1 MSKNGKSALISKSLV
16 PLSKRMHSDLQ
27 ILPYHF
33 IELFIYFDNFIEN
46 DVSISKDSFI
56 TANSSLSQSDSFE
69 DEEID
74 ALSASIFG
82 IISNDGISATVSN
95 LAIYLKQIAIS
106 EDIEV
111 NDDVLF
117 DILDKNGKSYIDYA
131 DIEILVSSLEEF
143 TDEHKDWKD
152 YEDSYALKRIIKRN
166 LSQNDLDVN
175 IFDLFAKADNI
186 INKRIAKS
194 NSVTNSSRK
203 KQTDNNNDND
213 NKIIVQHPVKDVD
226 NVDDNNIQNK
236 PLSEVIFDARKASIV
251 HRIKMVSFLYDVTL
265 KEFSN
270 GMNEYTKETLF
281 DKNKFISSLHE
292 IIQSHT
298 SNLFKFPFMK
308 LALSMLFQIID
319 LEHKN
324 ALTYYDVIG
333 GVFTLTKST
342 SEEKIHFL
350 QSIDKKHLNTVISSM
365 LSLYVNTSVIHDV
378 SIFSEVFIGLLG
390 DLSFTKGNDLLEWIF
405 SDTSSPLIGDVDID
419 DDFNSESIIT
429 TESKKTSLLL
439 ESLKERLNQAKKRIN
454 LDIQSMSIID
464 VTYKLLKHSLLGE
477 INNFQLSSLL
487 DSILADIFS
496 EAPSKEKQK
505 AKNDCMEVIERYFD
519 FSQDE
524 LIDVRTLHSFFIL
537 IFAGSTIEKMESIFI
552 INDVNENESID
563 TEDLID
569 YFSHLFDYLLREMKI
584 SNLID
589 PSEIAREIITT
600 FAKGKEKISLIMLVH
615 FYENVLLDI
624 HE

>member
-1 MSKNGKSALISKSLV
+1 MK
-16 PLSKRMHSDLQ
+16 
-27 ILPYHF
+27 
-33 IELFIYFDNFIEN
+33 E
-46 DVSISKDSFI
+46 
-56 TANSSLSQSDSFE
+56 
-69 DEEID
+69 
-74 ALSASIFG
+74 
-82 IISNDGISATVSN
+82 
-95 LAIYLKQIAIS
+95 
-106 EDIEV
+106 
-111 NDDVLF
+111 
-117 DILDKNGKSYIDYA
+117 
-131 DIEILVSSLEEF
+131 
-143 TDEHKDWKD
+143 
-152 YEDSYALKRIIKRN
+152 
-166 LSQNDLDVN
+166 
-175 IFDLFAKADNI
+175 
-186 INKRIAKS
+186 
-194 NSVTNSSRK
+194 
-203 KQTDNNNDND
+203 
-213 NKIIVQHPVKDVD
+213 VD
-226 NVDDNNIQNK
+226 NEDDIQNK

-251 HRIKMVSFLYDVTL
+251 HRIKMVSFLYDLTL

-270 GMNEYTKETLF
+270 GMNEHTKETLF

-552 INDVNENESID
+552 INDINENESID

-615 FYENVLLDI
+615 FYESVLLDV
-624 HE
+624 HG

>member
-16 PLSKRMHSDLQ
+16 PLSKKMHSDLQ

-33 IELFIYFDNFIEN
+33 IELFIYFDNFIED

-56 TANSSLSQSDSFE
+56 TANSSLSQSESVD

-74 ALSASIFG
+74 ALSASIFS

-117 DILDKNGKSYIDYA
+117 DILDKNGKNYIDYA

-143 TDEHKDWKD
+143 TDEHKDWRD

-194 NSVTNSSRK
+194 NSVTNSSRT
-203 KQTDNNNDND
+203 KQTDNNNNKD
-213 NKIIVQHPVKDVD
+213 NKIIVHQQMKEVD
-226 NVDDNNIQNK
+226 NEDDIQNK

-270 GMNEYTKETLF
+270 GMNEHTKETLF

-319 LEHKN
+319 IEHKN
-324 ALTYYDVIG
+324 TLTYYDVIG

-390 DLSFTKGNDLLEWIF
+390 DLSFTKANDLLEWIF
-405 SDTSSPLIGDVDID
+405 SDAPSPLLGDDID
-419 DDFNSESIIT
+419 DDFNNESIIT

-519 FSQDE
+519 FSQNE
-524 LIDVRTLHSFFIL
+524 LIDVTTLHSFFIL

-600 FAKGKEKISLIMLVH
+600 FAKGKEKISLIMLVQ
-615 FYENVLLDI
+615 FYESVLHDI

>member
-16 PLSKRMHSDLQ
+16 PLSKKMHSDLQ

-33 IELFIYFDNFIEN
+33 IELFIYFDNFIED

-56 TANSSLSQSDSFE
+56 TANSSLSQSESVD

-74 ALSASIFG
+74 ALSASIFS

-117 DILDKNGKSYIDYA
+117 DILDKNGKNYIDYA

-143 TDEHKDWKD
+143 TDEQKDWKD

-194 NSVTNSSRK
+194 NSVTNSSRT
-203 KQTDNNNDND
+203 KQTDNNNNKD
-213 NKIIVQHPVKDVD
+213 NKIIVHQQMKEVD
-226 NVDDNNIQNK
+226 NEDDIQNK

-270 GMNEYTKETLF
+270 GMNEHTKETLF

-319 LEHKN
+319 IEHKN
-324 ALTYYDVIG
+324 TLTYYDVIG

-350 QSIDKKHLNTVISSM
+350 QSIDKKHLNTVLSSM

-378 SIFSEVFIGLLG
+378 SIFSEVFIGL
-390 DLSFTKGNDLLEWIF
+390 
-405 SDTSSPLIGDVDID
+405 
-419 DDFNSESIIT
+419 
-429 TESKKTSLLL
+429 
-439 ESLKERLNQAKKRIN
+439 
-454 LDIQSMSIID
+454 
-464 VTYKLLKHSLLGE
+464 
-477 INNFQLSSLL
+477 
-487 DSILADIFS
+487 
-496 EAPSKEKQK
+496 
-505 AKNDCMEVIERYFD
+505 
-519 FSQDE
+519 
-524 LIDVRTLHSFFIL
+524 
-537 IFAGSTIEKMESIFI
+537 
-552 INDVNENESID
+552 
-563 TEDLID
+563 
-569 YFSHLFDYLLREMKI
+569 
-584 SNLID
+584 
-589 PSEIAREIITT
+589 
-600 FAKGKEKISLIMLVH
+600 
-615 FYENVLLDI
+615 
-624 HE
+624 

>member
-16 PLSKRMHSDLQ
+16 PLSKKMHSDLQ

-33 IELFIYFDNFIEN
+33 IELFIYFDNFIED

-56 TANSSLSQSDSFE
+56 TANSSLSQSESVD

-74 ALSASIFG
+74 ALSASIFS

-117 DILDKNGKSYIDYA
+117 DILDKNGKNYIDYA

-143 TDEHKDWKD
+143 TDEHKDWRD

-194 NSVTNSSRK
+194 NSVTNSSRT
-203 KQTDNNNDND
+203 KQTDNNNNKD
-213 NKIIVQHPVKDVD
+213 NKIIVHQQMKEVD
-226 NVDDNNIQNK
+226 NEDDIQNK

-270 GMNEYTKETLF
+270 GMNEHTKETLF

-319 LEHKN
+319 IEHKN
-324 ALTYYDVIG
+324 TLTYYDVIG

-350 QSIDKKHLNTVISSM
+350 QSIDKKHLNTVLSSM

-390 DLSFTKGNDLLEWIF
+390 DLSFTKANDLLEWIF
-405 SDTSSPLIGDVDID
+405 SDAPSPLIGDDID
-419 DDFNSESIIT
+419 DDFNNESIIT

-519 FSQDE
+519 FSQNE
-524 LIDVRTLHSFFIL
+524 LIDVTTLHSFFIL

-600 FAKGKEKISLIMLVH
+600 FAKGKEKISLIMLVQ
-615 FYENVLLDI
+615 FYESVLHDI

>member
-16 PLSKRMHSDLQ
+16 PLSKKMHSDLQ

-33 IELFIYFDNFIEN
+33 IELFIYFDNFIED

-56 TANSSLSQSDSFE
+56 TANSSLSQSESVD

-74 ALSASIFG
+74 ALSASIFS

-117 DILDKNGKSYIDYA
+117 DILDKNGKNYIDYA

-143 TDEHKDWKD
+143 TDEHKDWRD

-194 NSVTNSSRK
+194 NSVTNSSRT
-203 KQTDNNNDND
+203 KQTDNNNNKD
-213 NKIIVQHPVKDVD
+213 NKIIVHQQMKEVD
-226 NVDDNNIQNK
+226 NEDDIQNK

-270 GMNEYTKETLF
+270 GMNEHTKETFF
-281 DKNKFISSLHE
+281 DKNKFISLLHE

-319 LEHKN
+319 IEHKN
-324 ALTYYDVIG
+324 TLTYYDVIG

-390 DLSFTKGNDLLEWIF
+390 DLSFTKANDLLEWIF
-405 SDTSSPLIGDVDID
+405 SDAPSPLLGDDID
-419 DDFNSESIIT
+419 DDFNNESIIT

-519 FSQDE
+519 FSQNE
-524 LIDVRTLHSFFIL
+524 LIDVTTLHSFFIL

-600 FAKGKEKISLIMLVH
+600 FAKGKEKISLIMLVQ
-615 FYENVLLDI
+615 FYESVLHDI

>member
-16 PLSKRMHSDLQ
+16 PLSKKMHSDLQ

-33 IELFIYFDNFIEN
+33 IELFIYFDNFIED

-56 TANSSLSQSDSFE
+56 TANSSLSQSESVD

-74 ALSASIFG
+74 ALSASIFS

-117 DILDKNGKSYIDYA
+117 DILDKNGKNYIDYA

-143 TDEHKDWKD
+143 TDEHKDWRD

-194 NSVTNSSRK
+194 NSVTNSSRT
-203 KQTDNNNDND
+203 KQTDNNNNKD
-213 NKIIVQHPVKDVD
+213 NKIIVHQQMKEVD
-226 NVDDNNIQNK
+226 NEDDIQNK

-270 GMNEYTKETLF
+270 GMNEHTKETLF

-319 LEHKN
+319 IEHKN
-324 ALTYYDVIG
+324 TLTYYDVIG

-390 DLSFTKGNDLLEWIF
+390 DLSFTKANDLLEWIF
-405 SDTSSPLIGDVDID
+405 SDASSPLLGDDID
-419 DDFNSESIIT
+419 DDFNNESIIT

-519 FSQDE
+519 FSQNE
-524 LIDVRTLHSFFIL
+524 LIDVTTLHSFFIL

-600 FAKGKEKISLIMLVH
+600 FAKGKEKISLIMLVQ
-615 FYENVLLDI
+615 FYESVLHDI

>member
-16 PLSKRMHSDLQ
+16 PLSKKMHSDLQ

-33 IELFIYFDNFIEN
+33 IELFIYFDNFIED

-56 TANSSLSQSDSFE
+56 TANSSLSQSESVD

-74 ALSASIFG
+74 ALSASIFS

-117 DILDKNGKSYIDYA
+117 DILDKNGKNYIDYA

-152 YEDSYALKRIIKRN
+152 YEDSYALKRIMKRN
-166 LSQNDLDVN
+166 LSQNDLDLN

-194 NSVTNSSRK
+194 NSVTNSSRT
-203 KQTDNNNDND
+203 KQTDNNNNKD
-213 NKIIVQHPVKDVD
+213 NKIIVHQQMKEVD
-226 NVDDNNIQNK
+226 NEDDIQNK
-236 PLSEVIFDARKASIV
+236 PLSEVIFDSRKASIV

-270 GMNEYTKETLF
+270 GMNEHTKETLF

-319 LEHKN
+319 IEHKN
-324 ALTYYDVIG
+324 TLTYYDVIG

-390 DLSFTKGNDLLEWIF
+390 DLSFTKANDLLEWIF
-405 SDTSSPLIGDVDID
+405 SDAPSPLLGDDID
-419 DDFNSESIIT
+419 DDFNNESIIT

-519 FSQDE
+519 FSQNE
-524 LIDVRTLHSFFIL
+524 LIDVTTLHSFFIL

-600 FAKGKEKISLIMLVH
+600 FAKGKEKISLIMLVQ
-615 FYENVLLDI
+615 FYESVLHDI

>member
-1 MSKNGKSALISKSLV
+1 
-16 PLSKRMHSDLQ
+16 
-27 ILPYHF
+27 
-33 IELFIYFDNFIEN
+33 
-46 DVSISKDSFI
+46 
-56 TANSSLSQSDSFE
+56 
-69 DEEID
+69 
-74 ALSASIFG
+74 
-82 IISNDGISATVSN
+82 
-95 LAIYLKQIAIS
+95 
-106 EDIEV
+106 
-111 NDDVLF
+111 
-117 DILDKNGKSYIDYA
+117 
-131 DIEILVSSLEEF
+131 
-143 TDEHKDWKD
+143 
-152 YEDSYALKRIIKRN
+152 
-166 LSQNDLDVN
+166 
-175 IFDLFAKADNI
+175 
-186 INKRIAKS
+186 
-194 NSVTNSSRK
+194 
-203 KQTDNNNDND
+203 
-213 NKIIVQHPVKDVD
+213 
-226 NVDDNNIQNK
+226 
-236 PLSEVIFDARKASIV
+236 
-251 HRIKMVSFLYDVTL
+251 
-265 KEFSN
+265 
-270 GMNEYTKETLF
+270 
-281 DKNKFISSLHE
+281 
-292 IIQSHT
+292 
-298 SNLFKFPFMK
+298 MK

-439 ESLKERLNQAKKRIN
+439 EALKERLNQAKKRIN

-624 HE
+624 HG

>member
-1 MSKNGKSALISKSLV
+1 
-16 PLSKRMHSDLQ
+16 
-27 ILPYHF
+27 
-33 IELFIYFDNFIEN
+33 
-46 DVSISKDSFI
+46 
-56 TANSSLSQSDSFE
+56 
-69 DEEID
+69 
-74 ALSASIFG
+74 
-82 IISNDGISATVSN
+82 
-95 LAIYLKQIAIS
+95 
-106 EDIEV
+106 
-111 NDDVLF
+111 
-117 DILDKNGKSYIDYA
+117 
-131 DIEILVSSLEEF
+131 
-143 TDEHKDWKD
+143 
-152 YEDSYALKRIIKRN
+152 
-166 LSQNDLDVN
+166 
-175 IFDLFAKADNI
+175 
-186 INKRIAKS
+186 
-194 NSVTNSSRK
+194 
-203 KQTDNNNDND
+203 
-213 NKIIVQHPVKDVD
+213 
-226 NVDDNNIQNK
+226 
-236 PLSEVIFDARKASIV
+236 
-251 HRIKMVSFLYDVTL
+251 
-265 KEFSN
+265 
-270 GMNEYTKETLF
+270 
-281 DKNKFISSLHE
+281 
-292 IIQSHT
+292 
-298 SNLFKFPFMK
+298 
-308 LALSMLFQIID
+308 
-319 LEHKN
+319 
-324 ALTYYDVIG
+324 
-333 GVFTLTKST
+333 
-342 SEEKIHFL
+342 
-350 QSIDKKHLNTVISSM
+350 M

-419 DDFNSESIIT
+419 DDFNNESIIT

-615 FYENVLLDI
+615 FYESVLLDI

>member
-16 PLSKRMHSDLQ
+16 PLSKKMHSDLQ

-33 IELFIYFDNFIEN
+33 IELFIYFDNFIED

-56 TANSSLSQSDSFE
+56 TANSSLSQSESVD

-74 ALSASIFG
+74 ALSASIFS

-117 DILDKNGKSYIDYA
+117 DILDKNGKNYIDYA

-194 NSVTNSSRK
+194 NSVTNSSRT
-203 KQTDNNNDND
+203 KQTDNNNNKD
-213 NKIIVQHPVKDVD
+213 NKIIVHQQMKEVD
-226 NVDDNNIQNK
+226 NEDDIQNK

-270 GMNEYTKETLF
+270 GMNEHTKETLF

-319 LEHKN
+319 IEHKN
-324 ALTYYDVIG
+324 TLTYYDVIG

-390 DLSFTKGNDLLEWIF
+390 DLSFTKANDLLEWIF
-405 SDTSSPLIGDVDID
+405 SDAPSPLIGDDID
-419 DDFNSESIIT
+419 DDFNNESIIT

-519 FSQDE
+519 FSQNE
-524 LIDVRTLHSFFIL
+524 LIDVTTLHSFFIL

-600 FAKGKEKISLIMLVH
+600 FAKGKEKISLIMLVQ
-615 FYENVLLDI
+615 FYESVLHDI

>member
-1 MSKNGKSALISKSLV
+1 M
-16 PLSKRMHSDLQ
+16 
-27 ILPYHF
+27 
-33 IELFIYFDNFIEN
+33 
-46 DVSISKDSFI
+46 
-56 TANSSLSQSDSFE
+56 
-69 DEEID
+69 
-74 ALSASIFG
+74 
-82 IISNDGISATVSN
+82 
-95 LAIYLKQIAIS
+95 
-106 EDIEV
+106 
-111 NDDVLF
+111 
-117 DILDKNGKSYIDYA
+117 
-131 DIEILVSSLEEF
+131 
-143 TDEHKDWKD
+143 
-152 YEDSYALKRIIKRN
+152 
-166 LSQNDLDVN
+166 
-175 IFDLFAKADNI
+175 
-186 INKRIAKS
+186 
-194 NSVTNSSRK
+194 
-203 KQTDNNNDND
+203 
-213 NKIIVQHPVKDVD
+213 KDVD
-226 NVDDNNIQNK
+226 NEDDNNIQNK

-419 DDFNSESIIT
+419 DDFNNESIIT

-615 FYENVLLDI
+615 FYESVLLDI

>member
-16 PLSKRMHSDLQ
+16 PLSKKMHSDLQ

-33 IELFIYFDNFIEN
+33 IELFIYFDNFIED

-56 TANSSLSQSDSFE
+56 TANSSLSQSESVD

-74 ALSASIFG
+74 ALSASIFS

-117 DILDKNGKSYIDYA
+117 DILDKNGKNYIDYA

-143 TDEHKDWKD
+143 TDEHKDWRD

-194 NSVTNSSRK
+194 NSVTNSSRT
-203 KQTDNNNDND
+203 KQTDNNNNKD
-213 NKIIVQHPVKDVD
+213 NKIIVHQQMKEVD
-226 NVDDNNIQNK
+226 NEDDIQNK

-270 GMNEYTKETLF
+270 GMNEHTKETLF

-319 LEHKN
+319 IEHKN
-324 ALTYYDVIG
+324 TLTYYDVIG

-350 QSIDKKHLNTVISSM
+350 QSIDKKHLNTVLSSM

-390 DLSFTKGNDLLEWIF
+390 DLSFTKANDLLEWIF
-405 SDTSSPLIGDVDID
+405 SDASSPLIGDDID
-419 DDFNSESIIT
+419 DDFNNESIIT

-519 FSQDE
+519 FSQNE
-524 LIDVRTLHSFFIL
+524 LIDVTTLHSFFIL

-600 FAKGKEKISLIMLVH
+600 FAKGKEKISLIMLVQ
-615 FYENVLLDI
+615 FYESVLHDI

>member
-16 PLSKRMHSDLQ
+16 PLSKKMHSDLQ

-33 IELFIYFDNFIEN
+33 IELFIYFDNFIED

-56 TANSSLSQSDSFE
+56 TANSSLSQSESVD

-74 ALSASIFG
+74 ALSASIFS

-117 DILDKNGKSYIDYA
+117 DILDKNGKNYIDYA

-143 TDEHKDWKD
+143 TDEHKDWRD

-194 NSVTNSSRK
+194 NSVTNSSRT
-203 KQTDNNNDND
+203 KQTDNNNNKD
-213 NKIIVQHPVKDVD
+213 NKIIVHQQMKEVD
-226 NVDDNNIQNK
+226 NEDDIQNK

-270 GMNEYTKETLF
+270 GMNEHTKETFF
-281 DKNKFISSLHE
+281 DKNKFISLLHE

-319 LEHKN
+319 IEHKN
-324 ALTYYDVIG
+324 TLTYYDVIG

-350 QSIDKKHLNTVISSM
+350 QSIDKKHLNTVLSSM

-390 DLSFTKGNDLLEWIF
+390 DLSFTKANDLLEWIF
-405 SDTSSPLIGDVDID
+405 SDAPSPLIGDDID
-419 DDFNSESIIT
+419 DDFNNESIIT

-519 FSQDE
+519 FSQNE
-524 LIDVRTLHSFFIL
+524 LIDVTTLHSFFIL

-600 FAKGKEKISLIMLVH
+600 FAKGKEKISLIMLVQ
-615 FYENVLLDI
+615 FYESVLHDI